1 MRNSKGFTLV
11 ELAVV
16 LVIIGIIIGAVI
28 KGQDLITNAQAKQI
42 SSAASSWRNL
52 AFAYLDRNGRL
63 PGDGSRNGIIGDAL
77 PAAPNPAETDA
88 DGTATAQIV
97 NTMSYAPANPVT
109 VGGMSFWMYFG
120 HLTAAVGTRNAIVIC
135 KDAACA
141 TAFSADELEIV
152 KSMDAAY
159 DGTADAG
166 LGQMRAA
173 TAVTVS
179 AALTAANT
187 RENRLVTAATLSNN
201 TTAGAATD
209 WATTHLAAVWLFDRT
224 F

>member
-1 MRNSKGFTLV
+1 MARIT
-11 ELAVV
+11 AV
-16 LVIIGIIIGAVI
+16 
-28 KGQDLITNAQAKQI
+28 
-42 SSAASSWRNL
+42 S
-52 AFAYLDRNGRL
+52 F
-63 PGDGSRNGIIGDAL
+63 
-77 PAAPNPAETDA
+77 DA
-88 DGTATAQIV
+88 DGVRVVTGRRARTGFIVERLLQLAT
-97 NTMSYAPANPVT
+97 N
-109 VGGMSFWMYFG
+109 
-120 HLTAAVGTRNAIVIC
+120 
-135 KDAACA
+135 
-141 TAFSADELEIV
+141 ELEIV